1 MNIKTTEA
9 VHALQFLKPIQR
21 HLAGSSH
28 ELKELST
35 FFLVKRADC
44 APEPLDLRRGSG
56 VVVVFCVALPII
68 HVNFRQTGDQQ
79 LQFLLVEDGNE
90 FSGNDIM
97 EAYPMLA
104 VIVKCREPLTL
115 QKFI

>member
-1 MNIKTTEA
+1 
-9 VHALQFLKPIQR
+9 
-21 HLAGSSH
+21 
-28 ELKELST
+28 
-35 FFLVKRADC
+35 
-44 APEPLDLRRGSG
+44 
-56 VVVVFCVALPII
+56 VVLCVALPII